1 MRQTIPPCRV
11 AFRRSARAALALSAL
26 FALSALP
33 VLSGPVLSGD
43 TAAAQPGPVLLAAAG
58 EARLELPSGQRVTA
72 RLPEGAV
79 LDVTASLDIG
89 ESGWLA
95 AGTQPAAGPSTG
107 PSAARDLLLLTGDG
121 QTVTTL
127 PAPPEKT
134 GSVRQE
140 PLPLVDG
147 GRLAGLVWLEGEN
160 RRSFG
165 VRFAAWNGAGWE
177 SPEIIAPPGPGSQL
191 ALTAA
196 HLRDGSWLLAWSAF
210 DGHDDEIVWS
220 RRPGGANGSWSRP
233 QRVAADNSVPD
244 ITPALTAVNGGALLA
259 WSRYDTGL
267 GEYQVVVSRFDKG
280 RWTAPVATG
289 PAGSLY
295 PTFEPSSALDPSNA
309 ARMLYRTAGPRGWE
323 VLDLD
328 AAGRVSRRAAIVN
341 AASARPVVTSAA
353 AGNPGVLF
361 RWPASGA
368 ESTVAWSPE
377 EGKR

>member
-1 MRQTIPPCRV
+1 MSQAIPPCRV
-11 AFRRSARAALALSAL
+11 FIRRSARAVLAFSAVALSAL
-26 FALSALP
+26 SAE
-33 VLSGPVLSGD
+33 
-43 TAAAQPGPVLLAAAG
+43 AAQRDPVLLSATG

-79 LDVTASLDIG
+79 LDATASLDIG
-89 ESGWLA
+89 ETGWLA
-95 AGTQPAAGPSTG
+95 AGTQRAAGPST
-107 PSAARDLLLLTGDG
+107 ARDLLLLTGDG
-121 QTVTTL
+121 QTVSTL

-134 GSVRQE
+134 GSIRQE
-140 PLPLVDG
+140 PLPLVEG
-147 GRLAGLVWLEGEN
+147 GRLTGLVWLEGES

-177 SPEIIAPPGPGSQL
+177 NPEIIAPPGPGSQL

-220 RRPGGANGSWSRP
+220 HGHNGAWSRP

-244 ITPALTAVNGGALLA
+244 ITPALTAIDGVNGGALLA

-267 GEYQVVVSRFDKG
+267 GEYRVVVSRFDKG

-295 PTFEPSSALDPSNA
+295 PTFEPSSAPSAPSNT
-309 ARMLYRTAGPRGWE
+309 ARMLYRTASPRGWE
-323 VLDLD
+323 VLDMD
-328 AAGRVSRRAAIVN
+328 AAGRVSRRAAVAA
-341 AASARPVVTSAA
+341 AASTRPVVTSVT

-368 ESTVAWSPE
+368 KSTAVWSPGE
-377 EGKR
+377 DKR